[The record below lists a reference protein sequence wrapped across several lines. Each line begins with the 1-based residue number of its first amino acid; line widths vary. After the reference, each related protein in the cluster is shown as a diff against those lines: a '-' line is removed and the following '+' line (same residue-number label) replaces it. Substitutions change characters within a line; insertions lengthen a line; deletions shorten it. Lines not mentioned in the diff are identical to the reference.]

1 MSKKRVFFTGEQ
13 GNLATYLAARFKKDY
28 AFEVVWSNNLYL
40 QEHGAESVICTRKT
54 PFGSELDI
62 RDEKAVTKAL
72 MLAQPDIV
80 VHTAAVVGTERCAS
94 YSLDAYEVN
103 VLGTYNVLTAMKRLP
118 HEPKMVYFSTTATY
132 KPQKGPINEHCERAP
147 QTTYGKTKYFG
158 ELLVR
163 QMAKN
168 YLTLLPC
175 FVFGG
180 KRDYTVSAIA
190 RLARNFNTGNRHVEP
205 VYLSL
210 ENKKDYIYVSDF
222 IEAAYQIISKGATG
236 EYNISGGRPM
246 PFGEVFREILSHGAM
261 NCEINPELDYLGE
274 HIVDNTKLLKAIPKW
289 KPVVSLEEG
298 IRRVFDDDSKE

>member
-28 AFEVVWSNNLYL
+28 DFRVVWSNDIYL
-40 QEHGAESVICTRKT
+40 QEYESEPALCARKT

-62 RDEKAVTKAL
+62 KDEKAVTKAM

-80 VHTAAVVGTERCAS
+80 VHTAAFVGTEKCAS

-103 VLGTYNVLTAMKRLP
+103 VLGTYNVLRAMKKLP

-132 KPQKGPINEHCERAP
+132 KPRKGPIDEHCERDP

-168 YLTLLPC
+168 YLILLPC
-175 FVFGG
+175 FVYGG

-190 RLARNFNTGNRHVEP
+190 RLARNFNMGNHHAEP
-205 VYLSL
+205 VYLNL
-210 ENKKDYIYVSDF
+210 EFKKDYIYVSDF
-222 IEAAYQIISKGATG
+222 IEAAYQIIAKGATG

-246 PFGEVFREILSHGAM
+246 PFGDVLREILGHGTM
-261 NCEINPELDYLGE
+261 NCQINPGLDYLGE
-274 HIVDNTKLLKAIPKW
+274 HIVDNTKLRRAIPKW
-289 KPVVSLEEG
+289 KPIVSLAEG
-298 IRRVFDDDSKE
+298 IDRVFNEDTKE

>member
-1 MSKKRVFFTGEQ
+1 MTRKRVFFTGEQ
-13 GNLATYLAARFKKDY
+13 GNLATCLNSRFKKDPG
-28 AFEVVWSNNLYL
+28 FQVVWGNDVYM
-40 QEHGAESVICTRKT
+40 QEENAEYTLCSRRT
-54 PFGSELDI
+54 PFGPELDI
-62 RDEKAVTKAL
+62 SDEKAVTKAM

-94 YSLDAYEVN
+94 YSLDAYDVN
-103 VLGTYNVLTAMKRLP
+103 VKGTYNVLRAMKKLLR
-118 HEPKMVYFSTTATY
+118 EPKMVYFSTTATY
-132 KPQKGPINEHCERAP
+132 KPRSGPIDEHCERDP

-180 KRDYTVSAIA
+180 RRDYTVSAIA
-190 RLARNFNTGNRHVEP
+190 RLARNFNTGNHHAEP
-205 VYLSL
+205 VYLNL
-210 ENKKDYIYVSDF
+210 EYKKDYIYVSDF
-222 IEAAYQIISKGATG
+222 IEAAYMIIAKGVTG
-236 EYNISGGRPM
+236 EYNISGGRPT
-246 PFGEVFREILSHGAM
+246 PFAEVFKEILGHGAM
-261 NCEINPELDYLGE
+261 NCEINPGLDYLGE

-298 IRRVFDDDSKE
+298 IRRVFNEDTKE